1 MVEARRS
8 EEEFSPSGWL
18 VGALDRAV
26 ALAVAAVRTFLLGS
40 RGPLVLVV
48 LFLAAGLAILGGVLL
63 LERRER

>member
-1 MVEARRS
+1 MVEPRRS

-18 VGALDRAV
+18 VGALVGALAV
-26 ALAVAAVRTFLLGS
+26 AVAAVRTFLLGS